1 MSFDK
6 PTAICG
12 ETRAFICISQKSDN
26 AFSAS
31 TISRIPSFSCGK
43 GSSISELKNRLRLE

>member
-12 ETRAFICISQKSDN
+12 ETRAFIWISEKSDN

-31 TISRIPSFSCGK
+31 TISYPFLFMWQG
-43 GSSISELKNRLRLE
+43 ELYI